1 MAPRDLLTPLLGQR
15 EETLKVFETLT
26 EADLERVDDGSG
38 WSIRAILGHIA
49 SAELGEAFFIRSAAQ
64 GETIPMDAE
73 ARDGFNQDE
82 VAKTAGWSLD
92 RCRSEL
98 TDARETLVEVFG
110 ALIEDDLDRQ
120 IRWPEWPART
130 IRASIPYMLEHE
142 DSHVDQIRN
151 ALGRD

>member
-1 MAPRDLLTPLLGQR
+1 MAPRDLLTPLAGQR
-15 EETLKVFETLT
+15 EETIKVIDTLA
-26 EADLERVDDGSG
+26 EADLDRVDDGSG

-49 SAELGEAFFIRSAAQ
+49 SAELGEAFFIRTAAQ
-64 GETIPMDAE
+64 GDTIAMDAE
-73 ARDGFNQDE
+73 ARDGFNHAE
-82 VAKTAGWSLD
+82 AEKTAGWSLS

-98 TDARETLVEVFG
+98 TDARDTLVEVFG
-110 ALIEDDLDRQ
+110 DLTEDDLDRP

-151 ALGRD
+151 ALGRE

>member
-1 MAPRDLLTPLLGQR
+1 MAPKDLLTPLFGQR
-15 EETLKVFETLT
+15 EETLKVFDSLS
-26 EADLERVDDGSG
+26 EADLERVDDSSG

-49 SAELGEAFFIRSAAQ
+49 STELGEAFFIRSAAQ
-64 GETIPMDAE
+64 GETIHMDAE
-73 ARDGFNQDE
+73 VRDGFNQDE
-82 VAKTAGWSLD
+82 VAKTVGWSLG

-98 TDARETLVEVFG
+98 EDARATLVEVFG
-110 ALIEDDLDRQ
+110 ELGEDDLDRA

-151 ALGRD
+151 ALSRD

>member
-15 EETLKVFETLT
+15 EETIKVLEMLT
-26 EADLERVDDGSG
+26 EADLERIDDSSG
-38 WSIRAILGHIA
+38 WSVRAILGHIA
-49 SAELGEAFFIRSAAQ
+49 SAELGEAFFIRTAAQ
-64 GETIPMDAE
+64 GDIIPMDAD

-82 VAKTAGWSLD
+82 VAKTAGWSLE
-92 RCRSEL
+92 RCKAEL
-98 TDARETLVEVFG
+98 LEARETLAEVF
-110 ALIEDDLDRQ
+110 AQLTEEDLDRP

-130 IRASIPYMLEHE
+130 IRTSIPYMLEHE

>member
-1 MAPRDLLTPLLGQR
+1 
-15 EETLKVFETLT
+15 
-26 EADLERVDDGSG
+26 
-38 WSIRAILGHIA
+38 
-49 SAELGEAFFIRSAAQ
+49 
-64 GETIPMDAE
+64 MDAE